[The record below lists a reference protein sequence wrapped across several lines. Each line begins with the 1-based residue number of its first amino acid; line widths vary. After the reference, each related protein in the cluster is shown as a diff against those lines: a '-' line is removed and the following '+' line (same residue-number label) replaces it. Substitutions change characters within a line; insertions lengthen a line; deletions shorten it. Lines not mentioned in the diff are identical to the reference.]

1 MNDFYVGYLPKAPS
15 ALARF
20 VRKVIIVLGLVAV
33 VAALLLVVGQMQ
45 FANSAFEYG
54 KVNSFEGIVVSRPFP
69 TLLVARPGQVGQQDK
84 YSRYLLVAPGKHGA
98 DELVASFD
106 GKQVRLQG
114 QLIYR
119 EGGTMLEITPNSIA
133 VINTAPAIR
142 ETIRDLGTVTLT
154 GEIVDSKCYLG
165 VMNPGQGK
173 VHRDCAARCLSGG
186 IPPIFVTNNG
196 GSQLLLI
203 GPDGSTLGRD
213 ALRGFVAE
221 PITLRGKLLQYGER
235 RLLKI
240 DPRDLHHTP
249 EGSKQRFGL
258 APQKSKT
265 ESHDS
270 RSPRSVKCVLKMP
283 LGNSIE
289 TARQT

>member
-1 MNDFYVGYLPKAPS
+1 MNDFYIGYVPKVPT

-20 VRKVIIVLGLVAV
+20 VRMVIIVLGLLAV
-33 VAALLLVVGQMQ
+33 TTALVLVVGQMP

-54 KVNSFEGIVVSRPFP
+54 RMRSFEGVVVTQPFP
-69 TLLVARPGQVGQQDK
+69 TLLVARPGEVGQQEK

-119 EGGTMLEITPNSIA
+119 EGGTMVEITPGSIT
-133 VINTAPAIR
+133 VLDTAPANQESTR
-142 ETIRDLGTVTLT
+142 NLGAVTVT

-186 IPPIFVTNNG
+186 IPPIFITTDGVTTDG
-196 GSQLLLI
+196 REQFLLV
-203 GPDGSTLGRD
+203 GPDGFALKRD
-213 ALRGFVAE
+213 ALREFIAE
-221 PITLRGKLLQYGER
+221 PITIHGKLLQKGAS
-235 RLLKI
+235 RLLSI
-240 DPRDLHHTP
+240 DPRTLNHSLNRI
-249 EGSKQRFGL
+249 EAARGSG
-258 APQKSKT
+258 
-265 ESHDS
+265 
-270 RSPRSVKCVLKMP
+270 SP
-283 LGNSIE
+283 N
-289 TARQT
+289 